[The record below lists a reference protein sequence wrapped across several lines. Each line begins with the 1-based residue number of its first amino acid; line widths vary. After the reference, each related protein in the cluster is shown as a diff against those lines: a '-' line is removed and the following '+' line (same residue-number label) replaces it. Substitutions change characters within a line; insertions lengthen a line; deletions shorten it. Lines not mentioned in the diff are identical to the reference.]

1 MSPTSSR
8 GGGCDDPAPGKAL
21 VAERN
26 QALPVLS
33 LLLLMS
39 VGCSTAPQS
48 DAPARK
54 RAERHAPTKVASLAE
69 VTKQVKA
76 LADSSVELKQTP
88 GVIALVRMGDNVR
101 VVTAGV
107 ANIERKQPP
116 TAAHRF
122 PIASI
127 TKSMVAA
134 VVMQLVQDRELSLD
148 DTVEDWL
155 PGVLRS
161 GQKITVEHLLSHRS
175 GLPEYLADEGF
186 SEAFRSGPLQPR
198 EFVRLITAQLLE
210 FEPGT
215 ASAYSNTNYIV
226 LGLIIE
232 AVTGDTLAANLES
245 RIFQPS
251 GMSASSLGPD
261 PTSPGPMIHG
271 YSRGKD
277 VTRGRIVEHGWAD
290 GGVVST
296 VEDVSRFYRALFSG
310 RIVQPDLVKEM
321 TSDLSTI
328 EAFAYGLG
336 IANDQTQCG
345 MARGHTGREPGYF
358 TDAWTL
364 DTLEREVVV
373 MINIGEDVTQTGPIA
388 PIVHE
393 ALCG

>member
-1 MSPTSSR
+1 
-8 GGGCDDPAPGKAL
+8 

-198 EFVRLITAQLLE
+198 EFVRLIAAQLLE

-336 IANDQTQCG
+336 IANDRHNAVWHVGTQDVNP
-345 MARGHTGREPGYF
+345 ATSPTPGRL
-358 TDAWTL
+358 TRWNAKWSS
-364 DTLEREVVV
+364 
-373 MINIGEDVTQTGPIA
+373 
-388 PIVHE
+388 
-393 ALCG
+393 